1 MTYLFPSYGHK
12 TLPLSSKCCRR
23 DKCLKCLCHSCSSHP
38 FSQWD
43 KFPSA
48 YSEARTN
55 ERTNERA
62 REPNERRNIWI
73 RDYRAHA
80 HTRLPSNTHICRSP
94 HNVDNHNAN
103 IKVKVFLCTAK
114 INTQKLNTA
123 ERAHALQ
130 ILTIYC
136 LPISLRRYSFREQGV
151 RKCLKLLLLCWLY
164 SGNLFKAQRFQS
176 KRKFRRKENKRT
188 KANTQ

>member
-1 MTYLFPSYGHK
+1 MATKHCRCRQNVADAINVLNVFVTHVHPIRFPNETNFRALIARQG
-12 TLPLSSKCCRR
+12 
-23 DKCLKCLCHSCSSHP
+23 
-38 FSQWD
+38 
-43 KFPSA
+43 
-48 YSEARTN
+48 RTN

-62 REPNERRNIWI
+62 NQMNEGIFEFVIIARTHT
-73 RDYRAHA
+73 HA
-80 HTRLPSNTHICRSP
+80 YHPTHICRSP

-151 RKCLKLLLLCWLY
+151 RKCLKLLLLC
-164 SGNLFKAQRFQS
+164 
-176 KRKFRRKENKRT
+176 
-188 KANTQ
+188 